1 MARSRRARSRACAST
16 RTSSIPTAA
25 PTKVTVTV
33 PESTKAAYLTNLLEE
48 VESELPVENGT
59 VTFTIK
65 PYEIVTILL
74 K

>member
-1 MARSRRARSRACAST
+1 M
-16 RTSSIPTAA
+16 
-25 PTKVTVTV
+25 TV
-33 PESTKAAYLTNLLEE
+33 PAGTKAAYLTNLLEE
-48 VESELPVENGT
+48 IESELEVVDNT